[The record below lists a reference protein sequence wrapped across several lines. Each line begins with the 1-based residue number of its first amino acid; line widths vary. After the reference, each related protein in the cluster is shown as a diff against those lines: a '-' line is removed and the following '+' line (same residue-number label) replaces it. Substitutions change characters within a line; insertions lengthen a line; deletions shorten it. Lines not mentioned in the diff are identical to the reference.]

1 MNLSEWQASR
11 DYIMSHDQEVS
22 NSTST
27 KGPRVFIIVERIAPG
42 AYRART
48 LPPWSL
54 DELGSREKEVV
65 LRVRNK
71 LPHYFKKMKPV
82 TWARPLPGN
91 NPLLQAPSVLQI
103 KTPLRLADIRGAVDA
118 EVDIDIVTWQV
129 DAKNFAYFVPA
140 LDRTWLGRPTQW
152 DESSLQRRLQK
163 EIEKRVADKGLEFL
177 YDLIAVRSI
186 KIHSA
191 QFPAESITSLSGN
204 QVKKKKADLRTL
216 KKIASDVRT
225 WKEDPVFERD
235 ELVTRLA
242 DIVTAELPQSV
253 LLVGPPGVGK
263 TALVRQIPKSFPRM
277 PPLWSTG
284 GSQIVSGMCGMGM
297 WQERLQQV
305 LGEARKINA
314 VLHFGSLF
322 ELMEAGKLDDQPGVS
337 SFLKPEMQ
345 RGKIRVI
352 AECTTEQY
360 QQIESQDPSLL
371 RCFLRVDVDELD
383 REANLRLLQKIS
395 ELMID
400 QRIAELSLEGGLSR
414 IEIEPG
420 VIERLDE
427 LCRRYCAYSTMPGIP
442 LRLLRGVLGAAS
454 AGEVIHSSVITRAFS
469 SQTGL
474 PVFLI
479 DDDVPL
485 LVNEL
490 EENLRR
496 RVVGQEEPVELLANM
511 ISTLKSRLNRTDRPL
526 SSFLFIGPTGV
537 GKTEMAKAL
546 AEILFGDASRMTRL
560 DMSEYATPWSL
571 GRLTGIHSKD
581 SGTLT
586 GPILDQPF
594 AVILLD
600 EIEKAHPSV
609 FDLLLQ
615 VLGEGRLTD
624 AAGRKADF
632 RSAVIIMTS
641 NLGVESF
648 KATGT
653 GFIGGG
659 EASYREH
666 FEREVRRYVRPELLG
681 RLDRIVPFSPL
692 SREHVQSIAE
702 REVGKLW
709 RRPGVRY
716 SRMQVNVAS
725 DVLLWLA
732 EKGYQPQ
739 YGARPLRRVVEESIA
754 IPLARFMQKQESQLG
769 ENAKSKIVSIAM
781 EGELPHIKMVEED
794 ELRESSVAE
803 PVDEEHV
810 QLHAPLVDEWR
821 ELRYKAWLVSQSS
834 AVRWQKES
842 LYRLDTKLKAIERK
856 ILKSQKAERTSILI
870 QQQGVLLSQKKEIED
885 RLDRL
890 KQIQQR
896 IHNAW
901 HEVIKAFYLG
911 ATVSK
916 TFLRSKCAEME
927 KDLRKMIADLQYR
940 ESRSSVWTLIY
951 IGGDLPDFRFLYE
964 AHHKRFRSTSR
975 SWLLYTEKKFAKL
988 KKSGF
993 FPEGSV
999 LESNTTIFKEA
1010 EIVAVRQFQG
1020 LININYEYAIGMV
1033 SEFQPAGDRIDF
1045 INEEAG
1051 IHILKRLRG
1060 TTTPHKSRLRVEAF
1074 ESRLEQMKL
1083 SSGFCELNVA
1093 VDTKPHRVYSESEGF
1108 VEHIPNRVVQRV
1120 GAGTLEGAVDSL
1132 LERIEEQAVWNRF
1145 GYIGVP
1151 QLAKAVQPLFLE
1163 SSFKADR

>member
-1 MNLSEWQASR
+1 
-11 DYIMSHDQEVS
+11 MSHDQEVS
-22 NSTST
+22 NSTSS
-27 KGPRVFIIVERIAPG
+27 KGPKVFIVVERIAPR

-48 LPPWSL
+48 LPPWNV

-71 LPHYFKKMKPV
+71 LPSYFKKMKPA

-91 NPLLQAPSVLQI
+91 NPLLQAPSVI
-103 KTPLRLADIRGAVDA
+103 RIRTPLRLADIRGVVDT
-118 EVDIDIVTWQV
+118 EVDIDLVTWQV
-129 DAKNFAYFVPA
+129 DAKNFAFFVPA

-152 DESSLQRRLQK
+152 DELSLQRQLQK
-163 EIEKRVADKGLEFL
+163 EIEKKVTDKGLEFL
-177 YDLIAVRSI
+177 YDLIAVRSV

-191 QFPAESITSLSGN
+191 QFPAESITSLNAN
-204 QVKKKKADLRTL
+204 QTKKKKSDLRTL
-216 KKIASDVRT
+216 RKIASDVRD
-225 WKEDPVFERD
+225 WKDDPVFERD
-235 ELVTRLA
+235 ELITRLA
-242 DIVTAELPQSV
+242 DIVTAELPQCV
-253 LLVGPPGVGK
+253 LLVGASGVGK
-263 TALVRQIPKSFPRM
+263 TALVRQLPKAFPRM

-305 LGEARKINA
+305 LGEARKIGA

-322 ELMEAGKLDDQPGVS
+322 ELMEAGKLDDQPGVA

-345 RGKIRVI
+345 RGKLRVI
-352 AECTTEQY
+352 TECTPEQY

-383 REANLRLLQKIS
+383 REANLRLLHQIS

-400 QRIAELSLEGGLSR
+400 QRIAELKLDGGLCR
-414 IEIEPG
+414 IQIEPG

-442 LRLLRGVLGAAS
+442 LRLLRGVIGSAS
-454 AGEVIHSSVITRAFS
+454 VGESIHSSVITRAFS

-474 PVFLI
+474 PRFLI

-485 LVNEL
+485 LVDDL
-490 EENLRR
+490 KENLRR

-511 ISTLKSRLNRTDRPL
+511 ITTLKSRLNRTDRPL

-537 GKTEMAKAL
+537 GKTEMAKGL

-571 GRLTGIHSKD
+571 GRLTGINQKD

-653 GFIGGG
+653 GFSGSG
-659 EASYREH
+659 ETSYREH

-692 SREHVQSIAE
+692 SREHVKSIAE
-702 REVGKLW
+702 REVAKLW
-709 RRPGVRY
+709 TRPGVRY
-716 SRMQVNVAS
+716 SRMKVDVAS

-739 YGARPLRRVVEESIA
+739 YGARPLRRVVEDAIT
-754 IPLARFMQKQESQLG
+754 IPLARFMQKEASQFE
-769 ENAKSKIVSIAM
+769 ENAKSKFVSITM
-781 EGELPHIKMVEED
+781 EDNLPHIKMVEEVD
-794 ELRESSVAE
+794 QLDTAATASK
-803 PVDEEHV
+803 DEENV

-821 ELRYKAWLVSQSS
+821 ELRYKAWLVSQSA
-834 AVRWQKES
+834 AVRWQRES
-842 LYRLDTKLKAIERK
+842 LYRLDTKLKEIEKK
-856 ILKSQKAERTSILI
+856 ILKSQTSERTSALI
-870 QQQGVLLSQKKEIED
+870 QQQGGLLSQKKEIED
-885 RLDRL
+885 RLERL
-890 KQIQQR
+890 KQILLK
-896 IHNAW
+896 IHSAW
-901 HEVIKAFYLG
+901 HEVVRAFYQSG
-911 ATVSK
+911 TVSK
-916 TFLRSKCAEME
+916 NYLRSRCTDME
-927 KDLRKMIADLQYR
+927 KDLRKMIADLQCR
-940 ESRSSVWTLIY
+940 ESRATVWTLIY
-951 IGGDLPDFRFLYE
+951 ISSDLPEFKFLYE
-964 AHHKRFRSTSR
+964 VHQKRFRSTSR
-975 SWLLYTEKKFAKL
+975 LWLLYSEKKFAKL
-988 KKSGF
+988 KKAVF
-993 FPEGSV
+993 FPAGSV
-999 LESNTTIFKEA
+999 NESNTIIFKEA
-1010 EIVAVRQFQG
+1010 GIVAVRQFQG
-1020 LININYEYAIGMV
+1020 LVNVNFEHSIGLV
-1033 SEFQPAGDRIDF
+1033 SELQPAGDRIDF
-1045 INEEAG
+1045 VSEEAG
-1051 IHILKRLRG
+1051 IHILKKLRG

-1074 ESRLEQMKL
+1074 ESRFEKMNL

-1093 VDTKPHRVYSESEGF
+1093 VDTKPQRIYSESEGF
-1108 VEHIPNRVVQRV
+1108 VEHIPNRLVQRV
-1120 GAGTLEGAVDSL
+1120 GAGT
-1132 LERIEEQAVWNRF
+1132 
-1145 GYIGVP
+1145 IGG
-1151 QLAKAVQPLFLE
+1151 
-1163 SSFKADR
+1163 

>member
-1 MNLSEWQASR
+1 
-11 DYIMSHDQEVS
+11 MSHDQEVS
-22 NSTST
+22 NSTSI
-27 KGPRVFIIVERIAPG
+27 KGPKVFIIVERLAPR

-48 LPPWSL
+48 LPPWNL
-54 DELGSREKEVV
+54 DELGSREKELV

-71 LPHYFKKMKPV
+71 LPHFFKKMKPA

-91 NPLLQAPSVLQI
+91 NPLLQAPSILRI
-103 KTPLRLADIRGAVDA
+103 KTPLRLADIRGAVDT
-118 EVDIDIVTWQV
+118 EVDIDIVMWQV

-152 DESSLQRRLQK
+152 EESSLQLRLQK

-191 QFPAESITSLSGN
+191 QFQAESITSLSSN
-204 QVKKKKADLRTL
+204 QNKKKRADLRTL
-216 KKIASDVRT
+216 KKVASDVRA

-235 ELVTRLA
+235 EMVTRLA

-253 LLVGPPGVGK
+253 LLVGPSGVGK
-263 TALVRQIPKSFPRM
+263 TSLVRQLPKSFPRM

-305 LGEARKINA
+305 LGEARKIGA

-345 RGKIRVI
+345 RGKLRVI
-352 AECTTEQY
+352 AECTPEQY
-360 QQIESQDPSLL
+360 QQIENQDPSLL

-383 REANLRLLQKIS
+383 RGANLRLLQRIS

-400 QRIAELSLEGGLSR
+400 QRIAELNLGNGISR
-414 IEIEPG
+414 IQIESG

-442 LRLLRGVLGAAS
+442 LRLLRGVIGATS
-454 AGEVIHSSVITRAFS
+454 AGEVIQSSSITRAFS
-469 SQTGL
+469 AQTGL
-474 PVFLI
+474 PLFLI

-485 LVNEL
+485 LVDEL

-511 ISTLKSRLNRTDRPL
+511 ITTLKSRLNRTDRPL

-546 AEILFGDASRMTRL
+546 AEIFFGDAARMTRL

-571 GRLTGIHSKD
+571 GRLTGIHNKD

-641 NLGVESF
+641 NLGVETF

-692 SREHVQSIAE
+692 SREHVRTIAE
-702 REVGKLW
+702 RELTKLW
-709 RRPGVRY
+709 MRPGVRY
-716 SRMQVNVAS
+716 SRMKVDVTS

-739 YGARPLRRVVEESIA
+739 YGARPLRRVVEESIV
-754 IPLARFMQKQESQLG
+754 IPLARFMEKQAAQFG
-769 ENAKSKIVSIAM
+769 ENAKSKLVSITL
-781 EGELPHIKMVEED
+781 EGEQPHIKMVDEDALSDSAVSEPIEE
-794 ELRESSVAE
+794 ENI
-803 PVDEEHV
+803 

-842 LYRLDTKLKAIERK
+842 LYRLGNKLKEVEKK
-856 ILKSQKAERTSILI
+856 ILKSQTAERTSALI
-870 QQQGVLLSQKKEIED
+870 QDQGILLSQKKEIED
-885 RLDRL
+885 RLERL
-890 KQIQQR
+890 KQILQR
-896 IHNAW
+896 IHDAW
-901 HEVIKAFYLG
+901 HEIIKAFYQG
-911 ATVSK
+911 ATVSRK
-916 TFLRSKCAEME
+916 LLRSKCTEVE
-927 KDLRKMIADLQYR
+927 KDLRKMIAELQFR
-940 ESRSSVWTLIY
+940 ESRASVWTLIY
-951 IGGDLPDFRFLYE
+951 ISNDLPDFKFLYE
-964 AHHKRFRSTSR
+964 VHHNRFLSTSR
-975 SWLLYTEKKFAKL
+975 LWLIYTDKKFAKL

-993 FPEGSV
+993 FPDLSV
-999 LESNTTIFKEA
+999 LESNTVIFKEA
-1010 EIVAVRQFQG
+1010 GIVAVRQFQG
-1020 LININYEYAIGMV
+1020 LININYEHAIGLV
-1033 SEFQPAGDRIDF
+1033 SELQPAGDRIDF
-1045 INEEAG
+1045 VNEEAG

-1060 TTTPHKSRLRVEAF
+1060 TTMPHKSRLRVEAF
-1074 ESRLEQMKL
+1074 ESRIEKMKL
-1083 SSGFCELNVA
+1083 SSGFCELNIA
-1093 VDTKPHRVYSESEGF
+1093 VDTKPQRIYSESEGF
-1108 VEHIPNRVVQRV
+1108 VEHIPNRVVQRI
-1120 GAGTLEGAVDSL
+1120 GSGTLEIAVDSL
-1132 LERIEEQAVWNRF
+1132 LERIEEHTVWNRF
-1145 GYIGVP
+1145 GYRGVP
-1151 QLAKAVQPLFLE
+1151 LLAKAVQPLFLE
-1163 SSFKADR
+1163 SSCKADR

>member
-1 MNLSEWQASR
+1 
-11 DYIMSHDQEVS
+11 MSHDQEVS
-22 NSTST
+22 NSISS
-27 KGPRVFIIVERIAPG
+27 KGPKVFIIVERIAPG

-48 LPPWSL
+48 LPPWNL
-54 DELGSREKEVV
+54 DELGSREKAVV

-71 LPHYFKKMKPV
+71 LPLYFKKMKPS

-91 NPLLQAPSVLQI
+91 NPLLQAPTVLKI

-152 DESSLQRRLQK
+152 DESNLQLRLQK

-204 QVKKKKADLRTL
+204 QVKKKKPDIRTL
-216 KKIASDVRT
+216 RKIASDVRN

-253 LLVGPPGVGK
+253 LLVGPSGVGK

-305 LGEARKINA
+305 LSEARKIGA

-322 ELMEAGKLDDQPGVS
+322 ELMEAGKLDDQPGVA

-352 AECTTEQY
+352 AECTPEQY
-360 QQIESQDPSLL
+360 QQIESHDPSLL

-383 REANLRLLQKIS
+383 REANLRLLHKIS
-395 ELMID
+395 KLLID
-400 QRIAELSLEGGLSR
+400 QRIAELKLEGGLSQ
-414 IEIEPG
+414 IQIEPG

-442 LRLLRGVLGAAS
+442 LRLLQGVIGAAS
-454 AGEVIHSSVITRAFS
+454 AGDVIHSSVITRAFS

-474 PVFLI
+474 PLFLI

-511 ISTLKSRLNRTDRPL
+511 ITTLKSRLNRTDRPL

-571 GRLTGIHSKD
+571 GRLTGIHNKD

-692 SREHVQSIAE
+692 SREHVQAIAA
-702 REVGKLW
+702 REVTKLW
-709 RRPGVRY
+709 KRAGVRY
-716 SRMQVNVAS
+716 SRMKVDVAS

-739 YGARPLRRVVEESIA
+739 YGARPLRRVVEEAIA
-754 IPLARFMQKQESQLG
+754 IPLARFMQKHASQLG
-769 ENAKSKIVSIAM
+769 ENAKSKLVSIAI
-781 EGELPHIKMVEED
+781 EGDRPHITMVDEV
-794 ELRESSVAE
+794 ELRETAVSRSI
-803 PVDEEHV
+803 DEENIP
-810 QLHAPLVDEWR
+810 LHAPLVDEWR

-834 AVRWQKES
+834 AVRLQKES
-842 LYRLDTKLKAIERK
+842 LYQLGNKLKEVEKK
-856 ILKSQKAERTSILI
+856 ILKSQKADRTSALI
-870 QQQGVLLSQKKEIED
+870 HEQGILLSQKKEIED

-890 KQIQQR
+890 KQTLQR
-896 IHNAW
+896 IHGSW
-901 HEVIKAFYLG
+901 HEVINAFYQG
-911 ATVSK
+911 ATISK
-916 TFLRSKCAEME
+916 NYLRNKCAEME
-927 KDLRKMIADLQYR
+927 KDLRKMIADLQHR
-940 ESRSSVWTLIY
+940 ESRATVWTLIY
-951 IGGDLPDFRFLYE
+951 ISSDLPDFKFLYE
-964 AHHKRFRSTSR
+964 VHHNRFHSTGR
-975 SWLLYTEKKFAKL
+975 LWLLYTEKKFTKL

-993 FPEGSV
+993 FPAGSV
-999 LESNTTIFKEA
+999 LESRTIIFKEA
-1010 EIVAVRQFQG
+1010 GIVAVCQFQD
-1020 LININYEYAIGMV
+1020 LVSLSYEYSIGLV

-1045 INEEAG
+1045 VNEEVG

-1074 ESRLEQMKL
+1074 ESRFEKMKL
-1083 SSGFCELNVA
+1083 SSGFCDLNVT
-1093 VDTKPHRVYSESEGF
+1093 VDTKPQRIYSESEGF
-1108 VEHIPNRVVQRV
+1108 VEHIPHRLVQRF
-1120 GAGTLEGAVDSL
+1120 GTGTLERTVDSL

-1163 SSFKADR
+1163 SSSKADR